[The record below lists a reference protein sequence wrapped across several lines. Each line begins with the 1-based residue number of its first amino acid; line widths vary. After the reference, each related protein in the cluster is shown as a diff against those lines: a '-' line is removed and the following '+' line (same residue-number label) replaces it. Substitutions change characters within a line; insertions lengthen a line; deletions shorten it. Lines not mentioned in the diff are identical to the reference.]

1 MSAKSLTVTLFKDK
15 TLTKFHVYKTNVC
28 TNRTHYIVI
37 YKMRVYSDLGERGEE
52 QHPSS
57 CLTPIQLPLICA
69 AF

>member
-28 TNRTHYIVI
+28 INRTKLYGYIQNEGVFWF
-37 YKMRVYSDLGERGEE
+37 GRGEE